1 MKSLKIANSSLGLIT
16 GIIFSILYFPL
27 WWYGFG
33 LFRFAKRIFS
43 FWQERA
49 LSLAVLVWIKNIFTP
64 MYGQS
69 DFAGRLISFGVR
81 LVQILVRSI
90 ALFLWLVI
98 CLLIIIFWLIF
109 PLLLIL
115 ATILQLS

>member
-1 MKSLKIANSSLGLIT
+1 MKTMKIANSSLALIS

-33 LFRFAKRIFS
+33 FLRFAKRIFS
-43 FWQERA
+43 FWHEQA

-69 DFAGRLISFGVR
+69 DFAGRLISFGIR
-81 LVQILVRSI
+81 LIQIIIRSI
-90 ALFLWLVI
+90 ILLLWLII
-98 CLLIIIFWLIF
+98 CILIILFWLAF

-115 ATILQLS
+115 AIISQLS